1 MRDCLKKFGF
11 DEELDLIHQVIEY
24 AGKQKRQSDLF
35 GQANGVLGVV
45 GKRLVSTLFNT
56 DAEQNVFLQH
66 KCYVGTLIDLLA
78 KNKQTPYVTLRQSNQ
93 PLQQTIV
100 FIVGGATYEEARELS

>member
-35 GQANGVLGVV
+35 RQANGVLGVV

-66 KCYVGTLIDLLA
+66 KCYIGTLIDLLA